1 MAGNLLHSM
10 LIHVVVKLWFPSV
23 EEKHLS
29 ACRVILEAFPT
40 LDALWYR
47 SPAGLVGGATSVWS
61 RN

>member
-1 MAGNLLHSM
+1 MARNLLDSL
-10 LIHVVVKLWFPSV
+10 LIHVVVELWPLSV
-23 EEKHLS
+23 EEEQLS

-47 SPAGLVGGATSVWS
+47 SPAGLASGGTSLWP